1 LDQRPVYILTGKSLA
16 RAPSKTKQMKIRSER
31 DSEIEKSKP
40 TGNSGHWQSH
50 LRGTA
55 AKEKILEMAMT
66 RGKPSRRPATY
77 GDGEAKNEDKQRQE

>member
-1 LDQRPVYILTGKSLA
+1 
-16 RAPSKTKQMKIRSER
+16 MKIRSER

-55 AKEKILEMAMT
+55 AKEKILETA
-66 RGKPSRRPATY
+66 
-77 GDGEAKNEDKQRQE
+77 